1 MPPDIRPDSE
11 PGERVASPLTRPQRA
26 EAQRLR
32 AVELLQQGRSQAETA
47 RMLGVSSESVRR
59 WRRRWEHGGAAALR
73 RRIAGGR
80 PSKLTDAQ
88 VDQVRTALEQGA
100 RAHGF
105 DSELWTLERV
115 GRVVEDTTGVRLARA
130 SVWRLLT
137 VRLDWSLQ
145 RPARRASERD
155 ESEIARWVAHEWPRI
170 KRGP

>member
-1 MPPDIRPDSE
+1 
-11 PGERVASPLTRPQRA
+11 V
-26 EAQRLR
+26 
-32 AVELLQQGRSQAETA
+32 
-47 RMLGVSSESVRR
+47 
-59 WRRRWEHGGAAALR
+59 AALR

-115 GRVVEDTTGVRLARA
+115 GRVVEDTTGVALARA

-137 VRLDWSLQ
+137 VRLGWSLQ
-145 RPARRASERD
+145 RPARQASERD